1 MPFVSKSQWRQCFAA
16 ARRGQRKMSECKESA
31 SMSKSYKSLPNKVS
45 KKQRKLRRTR
55 KMIRQ
60 RVPTPDGLIYV
71 DEFDHLRYD
80 IKEGYYA
87 VNDEGQ
93 WAEYA
98 PSGPGDYLELDIV
111 ESPAHQEYLDRRLH
125 LFANQGM
132 TEPPETPPMTPY
144 ISHFDEDNID
154 QMAPRRKYR
163 RTAVRQRAI
172 QDFADESEGDV
183 DSPYDDFS
191 REEDMDAEI
200 YPEDYEP
207 TPEYF
212 QMAPKRK
219 YNRKSRKTIRKQS
232 GSRRRYKKMN

>member
-1 MPFVSKSQWRQCFAA
+1 
-16 ARRGQRKMSECKESA
+16 
-31 SMSKSYKSLPNKVS
+31 MSKSYKSLPNKVS

-55 KMIRQ
+55 RTIRQ
-60 RVPTPDGLIYV
+60 RVPTTPMVEV
-71 DEFDHLRYD
+71 DEDAFLEYN
-80 IKEGYYA
+80 IPQGLYA
-87 VNDEGQ
+87 RDENGQ
-93 WAEYA
+93 WRRYEQV
-98 PSGPGDYLELDIV
+98 GP
-111 ESPAHQEYLDRRLH
+111 
-125 LFANQGM
+125 NQ
-132 TEPPETPPMTPY
+132 
-144 ISHFDEDNID
+144 FDEDPFEEPIEDPEAIEFLRLRSDPNLDIMYEQTPYMD
-154 QMAPRRKYR
+154 LDEEPTDIYTPYGQMAPRRKHR

-219 YNRKSRKTIRKQS
+219 HIRKNRKTIKKLG